1 MKKIALMC
9 LVLLFSVFIAGSWV
23 NAKEVPKKLD
33 RMNWSER
40 NYQVLNQF
48 ITDYG
53 KGGKFYDDK
62 KAPYVVLDWDQTC
75 AHFDVEEA
83 VMRYQLV
90 NLRYKMTKE
99 QFKGLLKDEIN
110 GVTKLNEDYKNIA
123 LKDINED
130 LINDYNFLYDNFSG
144 LGGGMSLED
153 IQKTPQYMDF
163 LSKLPFLYDGYCE
176 TKGIEAVYGYPWVL
190 YLLAGHTVDEVKALT
205 KETIAYELGNK
216 LSKQKWVTPENFP
229 TKAGAVSYS
238 YKTGLRVYPE
248 MQDLIAAFEANG
260 IDVFVVSA
268 SYKPVVEVFS
278 GIGNFGYNVPSERVI
293 AMELAS
299 SPDGKILPEYKP
311 GWVQTQRQGKVEAI
325 NMVIKK
331 NLGKNWDPLFSAA
344 DSDGDYEMSTG
355 FPGMKLTLVWNRVKG
370 GDIGKISKQAV
381 DEKDSKTPRF
391 ILQGRNENTGIVIP
405 SSESILI
412 GKTEPLLLK

>member
-1 MKKIALMC
+1 
-9 LVLLFSVFIAGSWV
+9 
-23 NAKEVPKKLD
+23 
-33 RMNWSER
+33 
-40 NYQVLNQF
+40 
-48 ITDYG
+48 
-53 KGGKFYDDK
+53 
-62 KAPYVVLDWDQTC
+62 
-75 AHFDVEEA
+75 
-83 VMRYQLV
+83 
-90 NLRYKMTKE
+90 MTKE

-110 GVTKLNEDYKNIA
+110 GVTQLNADYKNIV

-130 LINDYNFLYDNFSG
+130 LTNDYNFLYDNFSG
-144 LGGGMSLED
+144 LGGNMSLEE

-190 YLLAGHTVDEVKALT
+190 YLLAGHTIDGVKALA

-216 LSKQKWVTPENFP
+216 LSKQKWVTPENFQ

-248 MQDLIAAFEANG
+248 MQDLISAFEANG

-268 SYKPVVEVFS
+268 SYKPVVEAFS
-278 GIGNFGYNVPSERVI
+278 GIGNFGYNVPAERVI

-299 SPDGKILPEYKP
+299 TPDGKILPEYKA
-311 GWVQTQRQGKVEAI
+311 GWVQTQRQGKVDAI
-325 NMVIKK
+325 NMAIKK
-331 NLGKNWDPLFSAA
+331 NLGKNWDPIFSAA

-355 FPGMKLTLVWNRVKG
+355 FPGMKLTLIWNRLKG

-381 DEKDSKTPRF
+381 EEKDSKTPRF
-391 ILQGRNENTGIVIP
+391 ILQGRNENTGTVMP
-405 SSESILI
+405 CPESILI
-412 GKTEPLLLK
+412 GKTDPLLLK